1 MITKGYVVEQSDKN
15 PNLYKVRIPCLH
27 GIEGGQHATSKK
39 ELPYAQAIGLP
50 ASKNFLHE
58 GDCVVVGFDTND
70 QSVPIILGHLYAEE
84 YNNEPIDLTLRRLR
98 FDDVESPENVC
109 SAVLPLNT
117 TIGEIDKDNIRCL
130 RGLHDNVQQKL
141 DTLKEMIN
149 DSEIVEELAER
160 VTTVESAIGLITN
173 DIADIQTDIADI
185 QADVSALDTRIT
197 KLEQDIPNAVIRN
210 GNQDVNNPSRIYPG
224 TTWACSTGYVA
235 TTRVGTVTQYFYV
248 WMRTD
253 NL

>member
-98 FDDVESPENVC
+98 FDDIESPENVC

-160 VTTVESAIGLITN
+160 ITTVEGAIELINNNIDLINKKELDFDYLDILNNKVSNIKKN
-173 DIADIQTDIADI
+173 DLLMIKYYLNNEYIEVIDHYKKIDKINKIIILNNNKINLEDILDIEI
-185 QADVSALDTRIT
+185 I
-197 KLEQDIPNAVIRN
+197 K
-210 GNQDVNNPSRIYPG
+210 
-224 TTWACSTGYVA
+224 
-235 TTRVGTVTQYFYV
+235 
-248 WMRTD
+248 
-253 NL
+253 

>member
-98 FDDVESPENVC
+98 FDDIESPENVC

-149 DSEIVEELAER
+149 DGEIVEALAER
-160 VTTVESAIGLITN
+160 VTAVEGAIASIESDIESLKSDVDSMETDVTNLGTRVTTLENVPIPSAVVTKGKTAAY
-173 DIADIQTDIADI
+173 DP
-185 QADVSALDTRIT
+185 AL
-197 KLEQDIPNAVIRN
+197 V
-210 GNQDVNNPSRIYPG
+210 YPG
-224 TTWACSTGYVA
+224 TVWESSGYIY
-235 TTRVGTVTQYFYV
+235 TTAPEKYFYV
-248 WMRTD
+248 WLRKD
-253 NL
+253 A